1 MVFTMI
7 IDELKKIT
15 KARLKMEFDAYM
27 QEIHWADSIG
37 RKDIANQLFE
47 NYLVERQHITN
58 HLK

>member
-15 KARLKMEFDAYM
+15 KARLKMEFDVYM

-37 RKDIANQLFE
+37 RKDIATQLCE
-47 NYLVERQHITN
+47 KHLVERQHITN

>member
-1 MVFTMI
+1 MI